1 MMSSASPFRGH
12 CRRSILLLLLVLL
25 TPGARALD
33 ADRDQPIT
41 IEADKAS
48 LNDKTGFSTYDG
60 NVKLRQGTLLF
71 TGNRM
76 TVQITDKQLDT
87 IVLTGTPATYV
98 QRPQGKDIDQHAEAG
113 RIEYY
118 ALDERVILLDKAR
131 IWESGDEEFRSDRI
145 VFNLKTD
152 TVDAGGGGDSGRV
165 HITLQPK
172 DKDKNKKKKKTAN
185 DDKQDDKPPA
195 PAPAPVSETEDP

>member
-1 MMSSASPFRGH
+1 MTSSARPFLYH
-12 CRRSILLLLLVLL
+12 CRHNLLLLALL
-25 TPGARALD
+25 APAAWGLE
-33 ADRDQPIT
+33 ADRDQPIN

-48 LNDKTGFSTYDG
+48 LNDKTGFSVYEG
-60 NVKLRQGTLLF
+60 NVKLRQGTLIF

-76 TVQITDKQLDT
+76 TVQLTDKQLDT

-98 QRPQGKDIDQHAEAG
+98 QRPEGKDTDQHAEAG

-118 ALDERVILLDKAR
+118 AIDERVILLDKAR

-145 VFNLKTD
+145 VFNLKND

-172 DKDKNKKKKKTAN
+172 DRERKKNKGKNNKES
-185 DDKQDDKPPA
+185 QDDKSPVPA
-195 PAPAPVSETEDP
+195 AAPESDAP

>member
-1 MMSSASPFRGH
+1 MSVASPFRVQL
-12 CRRSILLLLLVLL
+12 RRNLLLLALL
-25 TPGARALD
+25 PLAAWGLD
-33 ADRDQPIT
+33 DDRDRPIN

-48 LNDKTGFSTYDG
+48 LNDRTGFSVYEG
-60 NVKLRQGTLLF
+60 NVKLQQGTLIF

-76 TVQITDKQLDT
+76 TVQLTDKQLDT

-98 QRPQGKDIDQHAEAG
+98 QRPEGKTTDQHAEAG

-118 ALDERVILLDKAR
+118 AIDERVILLDKAR

-145 VFNLKTD
+145 VFNLKND

-172 DKDKNKKKKKTAN
+172 DKKNNSSKNK
-185 DDKQDDKPPA
+185 QDNKPPVPEPEPE
-195 PAPAPVSETEDP
+195 PASVPEPEVP